1 MKRKL
6 NKVMAT
12 RKETKVFR
20 SRKDAITAILNEKT
34 CFPFSFEGH
43 LSTYVKLKELKKT
56 YTIID
61 NFKIFRDHIQIEAK
75 LEIIYGV

>member
-34 CFPFSFEGH
+34 CLSFSFFEGR
-43 LSTYVKLKELKKT
+43 LSTYVKLEEL
-56 YTIID
+56 
-61 NFKIFRDHIQIEAK
+61 
-75 LEIIYGV
+75 